1 MTPSKFNPLKH
12 FFLLAYGLLG
22 TAAVL
27 AAPLTFQQVPAGAG
41 AKEPA
46 PNVIVS
52 VDDSGSM
59 GAAGMAT
66 LRQAL
71 TATFGVTAGL
81 ADNRIRMAWQSMNRC
96 PSLGTSSTACGNYN
110 GMRYFGGTHRAN
122 FDQWARTL
130 VEGGGTPGH
139 RMMANAGDYLMASI
153 SNNASPW
160 AADPGVTLNPVLSC
174 RKNFHIFMTDGGWN
188 SGTTDTSQH
197 IDTAGTNNGTRIVR
211 GGGNADGTSKP
222 LTASITYDISTST
235 PETLLYRDNWGG
247 PTTNS
252 AGNRTT
258 LSTLSDLAFH
268 YWSTDLQTGLTN
280 NVRPSINRS
289 STETFVATNGSSTA
303 LPAFWNPRNNPATWQ
318 NMVNYTIGFNTA
330 ASWSGAPL
338 WGGDTFSGG
347 LANLINGVDSWTSP
361 FCGPTN
367 NAVANGNQPCDFSN
381 GYTASGNAPVINGR
395 RMDLWHAAL
404 NSRGLFVPA
413 PTAQALVD
421 AFQIILDD
429 ILVQTTKPL
438 VSIATNSSRLSSG
451 GFTYVAGYNSE
462 GWSGELSG
470 YQINATTSLPSKS
483 PTWQA
488 TTLLDSTS
496 TTVFST
502 ATRVVLTH
510 TGTQGTGFRWGN
522 LSTAQ
527 QAALRG
533 GTADTATVG
542 EQRVSYLL
550 GDRSREQRVAG
561 GYMRNRESRLGD
573 IVNSNI
579 WYTGKPS
586 RLGFEHTGHASFR
599 SSNASRTPV
608 VYVGAN
614 DGMLHG
620 FNANT
625 GRELVAYV
633 PKAAYEHLRSYTL
646 PTYSHRYFVDGHPFT
661 GDADLG
667 GTLNW
672 RTVLVSGLGAGG
684 KGYFILDVTNP
695 NNFVD
700 PGAAASPIVL
710 MDTTDGAHPDIGH
723 IFAAPVVDE
732 QTRSRSQQ
740 IVKMNNN
747 RWAVVMGNGYNS
759 TNERPVL
766 LIQYLDGD
774 RSLKTI
780 VTNATT
786 GATNG
791 LAAPQVIDVNGD
803 GKVDIAYAGDLNGN
817 LWKFNLTGAVD
828 TSWSVGFSGSPLYTA
843 VDAAGTPQAITVP
856 PMYVAHPLGG
866 IQLVFG
872 TGREL
877 TASDRSS
884 TQVQTIY
891 GIWDKSTYGS
901 PTGPISSNDV
911 ERITGGRVSLVQ
923 QTQTGSV
930 GSTGLLTTSSNPV
943 VYSRLDTTAKR
954 GWYFDLPVTGERVL
968 GQPQV
973 FEGQK
978 ALINSIVPKAA
989 VFGESCNLEEA
1000 ADRNFITILNAIN
1013 GQPSKVPAFGTLDTS
1028 GSATRVEYGSGES
1041 ITLANQK
1048 NNDTLVINTDYFCT
1062 GPSCAPC
1069 TGPACD
1075 VDDDGDG
1082 QCGGLSTGVLEICR
1096 AGLLG
1101 TRTDWRELR

>member
-954 GWYFDLPVTGERVL
+954 GWYFDLPVAGERVL